1 MSAPGGLRQRL
12 AAGEAVLGV
21 FIRTPAHEVGE
32 VLGHAAMD
40 FAIVDAEHAPFDMAA
55 LDRVVVGAASGGL
68 PCLVRPPDLTPA
80 FISQAMDLGA
90 AGVLA
95 PHVTSA
101 ELAARV
107 AAAARYGPGK
117 RGFSPSTRAGRFGT
131 EAWDA
136 YRTRADAAACV
147 WCQIEDAEALP
158 RLDEIAAADGVDCL
172 FLGRADLALSMGGL
186 GPDDPKMTEAI
197 MAVAAAA
204 KRHGKALGVFVGDAA
219 EIPRFRDLGAGV
231 IVCGADQGWLMA
243 HGRAV
248 RAVFSSAAKK

>member
-1 MSAPGGLRQRL
+1 MSLRQRV

-32 VLGHAAMD
+32 VMGHAGMD
-40 FAIVDAEHAPFDMAA
+40 FAIIDAEHAPFDMAG
-55 LDRVVVGAASGGL
+55 LDRVVLGAASAGL

-80 FISQAMDLGA
+80 FISQSMDLGA

-101 ELAARV
+101 ELAERV
-107 AAAARYGPGK
+107 AAAARYGHGK

-131 EAWDA
+131 EAWEA
-136 YRTRADAAACV
+136 YRTRADADANV
-147 WCQIEDAEALP
+147 WVQIEDAEALG

-186 GPDDPKMTEAI
+186 AADDPKMTEAI
-197 MAVAAAA
+197 AAVAAAA
-204 KRHGKALGVFVGDAA
+204 RRHDRALGVFVGDTS
-219 EIPRFRDLGAGV
+219 ETPRFRELGARV
-231 IVCGADQGWLMA
+231 IVCGADQSWLMA
-243 HGRAV
+243 HGRAL
-248 RAVFSSAAKK
+248 RAAFTAAGG